1 MPYNDPW
8 TCIATLEIKPFIF
21 LSGDETGLSIIALGF
36 SEISSS
42 EVLHKPLNFKPR
54 SSIEHFSEPFI
65 VGLLNYD
72 YSDVDNFNIKNPFRH
87 RFWQVHQGLIFDNA
101 NRQLWALDAS
111 SLEQNESLIAD
122 FLPQM
127 RQKMHQINTKST
139 AQALSY
145 KAGQL
150 NAEISNS
157 AYLDLVKQ
165 VQKDIKSGRYYQLN
179 LLRYFQNSRLLSF
192 AEKLARLKYYGA
204 SYSSWIYLG
213 DLEVLSFSPEQFI
226 EIDPIDTKHA
236 QISTFPIKGSIARS
250 SDPANDQVAAQKLLS
265 SKKDLAELHMI
276 VDLMRND
283 LHKIAV
289 RHSVSIENPNA
300 LKSLAH
306 IHHLFAVIR
315 ANILP
320 NLTLQN
326 ILSAVCPAGSISG
339 APKIEVMKA
348 IKEYE
353 QRHRNYFMGNI
364 FYQTA
369 NGIFDSSILIRTL
382 VGKGYQSDSPLDY
395 AAGSG
400 ITINS
405 DAETEMNEIDLKCA
419 SVLRPL
425 NLSMKG
431 VE

>member
-1 MPYNDPW
+1 MNN
-8 TCIATLEIKPFIF
+8 
-21 LSGDETGLSIIALGF
+21 
-36 SEISSS
+36 
-42 EVLHKPLNFKPR
+42 H
-54 SSIEHFSEPFI
+54 
-65 VGLLNYD
+65 
-72 YSDVDNFNIKNPFRH
+72 FRH
-87 RFWQVHQGLIFDNA
+87 RFWRVQQGLIFDNA
-101 NRQLWALDAS
+101 KHQLWAFDAS
-111 SLEQNESLIAD
+111 SLEQKESLIAD

-127 RQKMHQINTKST
+127 RQKIKKIKTPSADQS
-139 AQALSY
+139 LSY
-145 KAGQL
+145 NAGHL
-150 NAEISNS
+150 SSKISNS

-165 VQKDIKSGRYYQLN
+165 VQEDIKSGRYYQLN
-179 LLRYFQNSRLLSF
+179 LLRYFENTRLLSF
-192 AEKLARLKYYGA
+192 AEKLARLRYYGA
-204 SYSSWIYLG
+204 SYSSWIYLS

-226 EIDPIDTKHA
+226 EIDPIDEKHA

-250 SDPANDQVAAQKLLS
+250 NDPANDLAAAAKLLA

-289 RHSVSIENPNA
+289 RHSVSIENSNA

-315 ANILP
+315 AKILP
-320 NLTLQN
+320 DLTLQN

-353 QRHRNYFMGNI
+353 NRPRNYFMGNI

-369 NGIFDSSILIRTL
+369 NGKFDSSILIRTL

-405 DAETEMNEIDLKCA
+405 DAETEMKEIDLKCA

-425 NLSMKG
+425 NVSKKG